1 MRRKL
6 FLLWGLLCV
15 AGMVC
20 ITASFLAGFYL
31 GGPRRLPFTSRFG
44 EWSIGIYEG
53 SSPLALAP
61 SSRVRNPVLTA
72 RDVTDAQALSIA
84 DPFML
89 HANGK
94 WHMFFEVLPHGANA
108 DIGLATSTDGLSW
121 SYDRIVLN
129 EPFHVTYPQV
139 FRHEGAYY
147 MIPETNEDLSIR
159 LYRADPFPTKWALV
173 RRLVSGY
180 PYVDPTLFQ
189 HGNRWWLFASLKT
202 NDVLYLFHADRL
214 EGPWQPHPA
223 NPIVRRDARCAR
235 PAGRIQQVDGR
246 MFRLAQ
252 DDSTAYGSRIRAF
265 EILALTPTE
274 YREREV
280 EMSPSLGASGSGW
293 NAVGMHHLDAH
304 HIGEG
309 RWMASVDG
317 CRSRLLLRERWLAP
331 PRGAAQEDTAP
342 EE

>member
-1 MRRKL
+1 
-6 FLLWGLLCV
+6 
-15 AGMVC
+15 
-20 ITASFLAGFYL
+20 
-31 GGPRRLPFTSRFG
+31 
-44 EWSIGIYEG
+44 
-53 SSPLALAP
+53 
-61 SSRVRNPVLTA
+61 
-72 RDVTDAQALSIA
+72 
-84 DPFML
+84 ML
-89 HANGK
+89 
-94 WHMFFEVLPHGANA
+94 
-108 DIGLATSTDGLSW
+108 
-121 SYDRIVLN
+121 
-129 EPFHVTYPQV
+129 
-139 FRHEGAYY
+139 
-147 MIPETNEDLSIR
+147 PETNDDLSIR
-159 LYRADPFPTKWALV
+159 LYRADPFPTKWKLV
-173 RRLVSGY
+173 RTLLSGY

-189 HGNRWWLFASLKT
+189 HGNRWWMFASLKT

-223 NPIVRRDARCAR
+223 NPIVRRDSRCAR

-280 EMSPSLGASGSGW
+280 EMNPPLGASGSGW
-293 NAVGMHHLDAH
+293 NAVGVHHLDAH
-304 HIGEG
+304 QIGEG